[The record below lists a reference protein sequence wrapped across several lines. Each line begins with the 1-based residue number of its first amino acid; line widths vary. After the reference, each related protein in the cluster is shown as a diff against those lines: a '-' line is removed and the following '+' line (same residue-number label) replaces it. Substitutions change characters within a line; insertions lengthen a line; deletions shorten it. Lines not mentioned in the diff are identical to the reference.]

1 MTGSSKN
8 QDKLEATMNQLL
20 ANQRI
25 FQEEMTN
32 RMTNLEAQV
41 LSRHN
46 NGPESSNNRIL
57 PFSRTT
63 VKLDIPRFD
72 GSNPL
77 SWIFQITQYFDLH
90 NIPEEQRLQIASFS
104 MEGEALNWFQW
115 MHANNQLTSWATF
128 IHCLEIRF
136 VPSHYEDPKGALFK
150 LCQTTN
156 VREYQAQFESLANRI
171 VGLPPPFFL
180 SCFVSGLK
188 PEIRREVQ
196 AFQPISLSQA
206 ISLAKLQE
214 DKFADIATSIRSQ
227 RFTPIAQRSVVNT
240 DFPSSKPVSIRNS
253 SFPPQSSP
261 NTNNPPIKRLSTA
274 ELQNRREKGLCYYCD
289 DKYKPG
295 HKCKKQFMLL
305 IAESEDAEGDL
316 TRLLQAET
324 QDQTDPPNPLD
335 NVAAQISFNA
345 LLGHSIPRTLR
356 VLGHIQSSSIAI
368 LVDSGS
374 THNFIQDRKAKFLG
388 LQAVPAQG
396 FHVLVGNGEE
406 LSCKSVCKQVPLHL
420 GTHKFLVDLFVL
432 PLSGA
437 ELVLGVQ
444 WLTTLGPLEG
454 QTREVPQ
461 EASSHQLRRLMVTD
475 GIAKMF
481 QLQLIPS
488 PMEQPCPQVIPDICD
503 LHGKYPQLF
512 AEPHG
517 LPPIRETDHHIPLLE
532 GSNPVNVRP
541 YQYPYFQKHEIERQ
555 IRDMMNEGL
564 IQRSTS
570 AFSSPVLL
578 VRKKDGTLRFCV
590 DYRALNAI
598 TIKDRFPIPS
608 IDELIDELHGT
619 QWFSKLDLRFGYHQI
634 RMSPV
639 DIPKIAF

>member
-1 MTGSSKN
+1 M
-8 QDKLEATMNQLL
+8 
-20 ANQRI
+20 
-25 FQEEMTN
+25 
-32 RMTNLEAQV
+32 
-41 LSRHN
+41 
-46 NGPESSNNRIL
+46 
-57 PFSRTT
+57 
-63 VKLDIPRFD
+63 
-72 GSNPL
+72 
-77 SWIFQITQYFDLH
+77 
-90 NIPEEQRLQIASFS
+90 
-104 MEGEALNWFQW
+104 
-115 MHANNQLTSWATF
+115 
-128 IHCLEIRF
+128 
-136 VPSHYEDPKGALFK
+136 
-150 LCQTTN
+150 
-156 VREYQAQFESLANRI
+156 REYQAQFESLANRI

-214 DKFADIATSIRSQ
+214 DKFVDIATSIRSQ

-240 DFPSSKPVSIRNS
+240 DFPSSKPVSIPNS
-253 SFPPQSSP
+253 SFPPKSSP
-261 NTNNPPIKRLSTA
+261 NTNNHPIKRLSTA
-274 ELQNRREKGLCYYCD
+274 ELQNRREKCLCYYCD

-295 HKCKKQFMLL
+295 HKCKKQFLLL

-324 QDQTDPPNPLD
+324 QDQTDPPDPLD

-356 VLGHIQSSSIAI
+356 VLGHIQSSSIAV

-388 LQAVPAQG
+388 LQAIPAQG

-406 LSCKSVCKQVPLHL
+406 LSCKYVCKQVPLHL
-420 GTHKFLVDLFVL
+420 ETHKFLVDLFVL

-444 WLTTLGPLEG
+444 WLTTLGSVLTDYEKLTMKFIKDGEMVQLEG
-454 QTREVPQ
+454 QTREAPQ

-475 GIAKMF
+475 GIAEMF

-503 LHGKYPQLF
+503 LLGKYLQLF

-532 GSNPVNVRP
+532 GSNPINVRP
-541 YQYPYFQKHEIERQ
+541 YRYPYFQKHEIERQ
-555 IRDMMNEGL
+555 IKDMMNEGL

-570 AFSSPVLL
+570 VFSSPVLL
-578 VRKKDGTLRFCV
+578 VRKKDGTWWFCV

-598 TIKDRFPIPS
+598 TVKDRLPIPS

-619 QWFSKLDLRFGYHQI
+619 QWFSKLDLRSGYHQI

-639 DIPKIAF
+639 DIPKTAFRTHEGHYEFLVMPFDLCNAPASFQSTMNMLFQPHLRRFVIVFFDDILIYSKSLEEHLSHLDIVFQCLISNQFFLKKSKFFFWTGFHQLSCAHHF